1 MHACALVGSME
12 ASVSS
17 SSAEEL
23 PDQLSVL
30 ATSALT
36 MKWYSAVTC
45 MVTAAAS
52 ATWWPHRRTVGSHGS
67 SSRNTLLDLS
77 FRRQPAKLAR
87 ELWH

>member
-45 MVTAAAS
+45 VVTAPQHPRHGGLSAA
-52 ATWWPHRRTVGSHGS
+52 
-67 SSRNTLLDLS
+67 L
-77 FRRQPAKLAR
+77 
-87 ELWH
+87 